1 MKLNPCK
8 NVPAAQMGPAVTRQL
23 LAYCE
28 GENGYTVN
36 YMTGKKGAAA
46 PAGCLHDQRQRRIP
60 VR

>member
-36 YMTGKKGAAA
+36 YMTGKKRVPLRGGRADD
-46 PAGCLHDQRQRRIP
+46 PGR
-60 VR
+60 

>member
-28 GENGYTVN
+28 GENGYTVKLL
-36 YMTGKKGAAA
+36 TGKKAL
-46 PAGCLHDQRQRRIP
+46 PPRRTAI
-60 VR
+60 RTCRLST